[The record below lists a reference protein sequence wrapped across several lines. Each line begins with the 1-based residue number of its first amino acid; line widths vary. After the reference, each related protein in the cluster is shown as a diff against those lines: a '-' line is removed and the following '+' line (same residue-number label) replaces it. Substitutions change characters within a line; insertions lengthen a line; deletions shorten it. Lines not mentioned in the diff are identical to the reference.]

1 MGTGAYAASAGGCS
15 ASLSSSSS
23 SRSCV
28 CGSRVASR
36 GILPVE
42 RAHLLGWASFFSARL
57 TPHRSETLH
66 ATVTS
71 APRRTSLQRH
81 IAVLTSFS
89 SSPRVMAS
97 HASLPQSH
105 AAAHLLGWAS
115 FLSSR
120 LKPHRSE
127 TLHATVMSSRRSRIC
142 AASSRLALVP
152 AKLKPHRTESAVPA

>member
-1 MGTGAYAASAGGCS
+1 MGTGAYEASAGGCS

-28 CGSRVASR
+28 CGSRVVSR

-42 RAHLLGWASFFSARL
+42 RAHLLGWASFFSA
-57 TPHRSETLH
+57 S
-66 ATVTS
+66 S

-81 IAVLTSFS
+81 ITVLTSFS

-97 HASLPQSH
+97 RESLPQSH

-115 FLSSR
+115 FF
-120 LKPHRSE
+120 
-127 TLHATVMSSRRSRIC
+127 
-142 AASSRLALVP
+142 SSRLALVP
-152 AKLKPHRTESAVPA
+152 AKPKPHRTESAVPA

>member
-1 MGTGAYAASAGGCS
+1 MGTGAYAASAGGSS

-57 TPHRSETLH
+57 TPHS
-66 ATVTS
+66 VTS

-81 IAVLTSFS
+81 ITVLTSFS

-97 HASLPQSH
+97 RASLPQSH

-120 LKPHRSE
+120 PKPHRSVACE
-127 TLHATVMSSRRSRIC
+127 NSVLTLHATVTSSRRSRIC
-142 AASSRLALVP
+142 AACSRL
-152 AKLKPHRTESAVPA
+152 KPRRTESAVPA

>member
-57 TPHRSETLH
+57 TPHS
-66 ATVTS
+66 VTS

-89 SSPRVMAS
+89 SSPRIMAS
-97 HASLPQSH
+97 RASLPQSH

-115 FLSSR
+115 FFSSR
-120 LKPHRSE
+120 RMSHFV
-127 TLHATVMSSRRSRIC
+127 TSSRRSRIC
-142 AASSRLALVP
+142 AACSRL
-152 AKLKPHRTESAVPA
+152 KPRRTESAVPA